1 MANEDYLE
9 QVRRLSIG
17 EGFTEGGILKALA
30 EAANQLKREDYQF
43 QSQMNLKN
51 KYYDLQEEQNRS
63 AENTRNIG
71 MSAGIFKVLSD
82 LGMFGKPKIDPI
94 MGRFMHPTQNVPV
107 DYQVAP
113 GSPEQGNWLQI
124 MFGGLNDM
132 LKKQGGGWD

>member
-17 EGFTEGGILKALA
+17 EGFTEGGILKALTD
-30 EAANQLKREDYQF
+30 AANELKREDYQF
-43 QSQMNLKN
+43 QSQMDLKN

-71 MSAGIFKVLSD
+71 INAAIFKTLSD
-82 LGMFGKPKIDPI
+82 LGMFGKPKIDPV
-94 MGRFMHPTQNVPV
+94 MGSYMHPKLGVPV
-107 DYQVAP
+107 QYEAAP
-113 GSPEQGNWLQI
+113 GSPAQGNWLQI
-124 MFGGLNDM
+124 MFGGINDM